1 MPEIFKPHELPLHTL
16 RGQVLSACGEVLADC
31 RREEIAAQRCQRTA
45 QLFATAPRL
54 VEVLRR
60 FLLAYEANTGSLE
73 EEAEQYEAAGA
84 ARQILEELKEL

>member
-45 QLFATAPRL
+45 QLFAKAPQL

-60 FLLAYEANTGSLE
+60 YFDYGAYGRDLVLGGDVWHSDGFYFWN
-73 EEAEQYEAAGA
+73 
-84 ARQILEELKEL
+84 R